1 MIWVESHNSFEVG
14 AGTGRAPG
22 ACMNPK
28 ADALKA
34 RTKRFALDVLSFIDE
49 WPRRPSNDHVAYQLC
64 KAATSVGA
72 NYRAACRGRSKAEFA
87 AKIGLVLEEAD
98 ESLFWLEIADER
110 HVGADLERRRLL
122 AEADELTA
130 IFVRSNVTVRQSL
143 GSAGR

>member
-1 MIWVESHNSFEVG
+1 V
-14 AGTGRAPG
+14 
-22 ACMNPK
+22 NPK
-28 ADALKA
+28 AEALKA

-49 WPRRPSNDHVAYQLC
+49 WPRRPSHDHVAYQLC

-110 HVGADLERRRLL
+110 HLGGEAERRRLL
-122 AEADELTA
+122 MEADELTA
-130 IFVRSNVTVRQSL
+130 IFVTSNVTARQSL
-143 GSAGR
+143 GNVGH